1 MRKPY
6 SSRPLALLLVGL
18 LVVAA
23 SLCVSFVGPTSD
35 TRVMAA
41 PPDGAGMTLYDP
53 DPNHLWNRLHRALQI
68 RVMVPDGEPES
79 PQYAA
84 QTFDPNDLDPFFWY
98 RHDPY
103 YRQHPYL
110 LSGPAYREAIALLD
124 EFLDKQGEGLVKDS
138 LKRAL
143 LQRDLWTLFDW
154 AADPDWLKLDEKYH
168 FVNERRELQTRLGRV
183 IPRLALS
190 ANQIEQLPDNYAAA
204 VQAKRY
210 PAEFHADR
218 KTAAFLPAD
227 LWDPKGPWVLLG
239 DSDGQPLAVDHVR
252 FFGGR
257 STVVIFLRL
266 PEGRD
271 QTLKYLKQ
279 VSDWRKKGPKGVADV
294 PQFPANTQVALAR
307 RTVLLDDRGEI
318 RPTPLTEQVQMRILH
333 DPTTFD
339 RDPQSAVE
347 GASGQRGVQTF
358 LQFRLRREQFL
369 VGKAG
374 GLSAVPDDERDW
386 DHLSFVGLGG
396 FGFGKIH
403 PVMASCRNCH
413 NAPGVGSMRSL
424 ARHSLQY
431 DEWIVTSLG
440 DEERRIGAWK
450 REQDSWK
457 LLEGI
462 RKSAPSR

>member
-18 LVVAA
+18 RVVAA
-23 SLCVSFVGPTSD
+23 SLCISFVGPTAD
-35 TRVMAA
+35 TPVMAA
-41 PPDGAGMTLYDP
+41 PPDGIGMTLYDP
-53 DPNHLWNRLHRALQI
+53 DPKHLWNRLHRALHI
-68 RVMVPDGEPES
+68 RAMVPDDGEREP

-103 YRQHPYL
+103 YREHPYL
-110 LSGPAYREAIALLD
+110 LSGPAYREALALLD
-124 EFLDKQGEGLVKDS
+124 EFLDKQGEGLVKEP

-154 AADPDWLKLDEKYH
+154 AADPDWSKLDEKKQ

-190 ANQIEQLPDNYAAA
+190 AKEIEQLPDNYAAA
-204 VQAKRY
+204 VKAERY
-210 PAEFHADR
+210 PAEFLADR

-227 LWDPKGPWVLLG
+227 LWDPKGSWVLLG
-239 DSDGQPLAVDHVR
+239 DSGGGPLAGGHVQ

-257 STVVIFLRL
+257 STFMVFLRL

-271 QTLKYLKQ
+271 QTLKYLEQ
-279 VSDWRKKGPKGVADV
+279 VSDWRKKGAEGDS
-294 PQFPANTQVALAR
+294 PQFPPNTAVALAR

-318 RPTPLTEQVQMRILH
+318 RPTPLTEKVQLRILH
-333 DPTTFD
+333 DPTTAGQ
-339 RDPQSAVE
+339 P
-347 GASGQRGVQTF
+347 GAQTF
-358 LQFRLRREQFL
+358 LQFRLRREQL
-369 VGKAG
+369 LAGKAG
-374 GLSAVPDDERDW
+374 GLGVVRDDEGEW
-386 DHLSFVGLGG
+386 DHLSFLGAGG
-396 FGFGKIH
+396 FGFGKI
-403 PVMASCRNCH
+403 PIMASCHNCH
-413 NAPGVGSMRSL
+413 NNASGVLSMRSF
-424 ARHSLQY
+424 ARSSLRY
-431 DEWIVTSLG
+431 SESEWVGTSLV

-457 LLEGI
+457 LLEEI
-462 RKSAPSR
+462 RKSAPRR